1 MISCDKLD
9 LKVILSFANSYRNLY
24 QDGTISKEQLNN
36 VLHLIDHYQDY
47 KPDQFQKKLKNVFPD
62 CTDEI

>member
-24 QDGTISKEQLNN
+24 QEGTISEEQLNK

-47 KPDQFQKKLKNVFPD
+47 KPNEFQQKLKGIFPD
-62 CTDEI
+62 STDDI